1 MKKVFIVAMR
11 GRTPEDNS
19 DRKFEQKLEIN
30 YTGLCNTIT
39 SAAKDNMVLEYEED
53 ISPIVY
59 NDPEMHYD
67 GIPLF
72 AIYAVK

>member
-11 GRTPEDNS
+11 GRTPENDS
-19 DRKFEQKLEIN
+19 DKKFEQKLEIN

-53 ISPIVY
+53 ISVTTGK
-59 NDPEMHYD
+59 E
-67 GIPLF
+67 
-72 AIYAVK
+72 